1 MNAPSGQLGTRM
13 FRATRRLRVLGM
25 GLALP
30 GPPISTDDLIAR
42 VESRFGV
49 SIRARA
55 RFVAHR
61 LRVEYR
67 HLSRDLESVVEAPRH
82 DDANADLS
90 ARAVR
95 RALADAGLRVGSL
108 GYLIG
113 HTATPDTLLPPGV
126 AGVADRLGYS
136 GPFAE
141 FRQACT
147 GFANALV
154 MAHGLLAE
162 RDAPPV
168 AIVGSETGSM
178 FLDPLRAAE
187 DRGQLVNLL
196 QMGDA
201 AACIILAPDDG
212 PGDSLDNFA
221 FGCVGLDLPAGL
233 SLCDGGSAHLTNRR
247 PVPEFMHDVV
257 AIRRSGPNLFL
268 AGAAAARAFGI
279 DLHSID
285 AVIPHQANGRLDEWI
300 SDLLQ
305 IPAAAVV
312 TMARRVGN
320 TGSAAIW
327 AALAETRTRLP
338 PGASAVALG
347 AEATKYMFATFRFQ
361 KA

>member
-1 MNAPSGQLGTRM
+1 M

-55 RFVAHR
+55 RFVARR
-61 LRVEYR
+61 LRVESR
-67 HLSRDLESVVEAPRH
+67 HLSRDLESTVEAPRH
-82 DDANADLS
+82 DDANADLA
-90 ARAVR
+90 ARAVQF
-95 RALADAGLRVGSL
+95 ALADAGLRVGSL

-178 FLDPLRAAE
+178 FFDPLRAAE

-201 AACIILAPDDG
+201 AACIIFGPDDG

-221 FGCVGLDLPAGL
+221 FGCAGLDVPPGL
-233 SLCDGGSAHLTNRR
+233 SLCDGGSAHLMSRR
-247 PVPEFMHDVV
+247 AVPEFVHDVV
-257 AIRRSGPNLFL
+257 AIRRYGPNLFL
-268 AGAAAARAFGI
+268 AGAAAARAFGT
-279 DLHSID
+279 DLRSVD

-327 AALAETRTRLP
+327 AALAETRARLP
-338 PGASAVALG
+338 PGASAVVLG
-347 AEATKYMFATFRFQ
+347 AEATKYMFATFRFR